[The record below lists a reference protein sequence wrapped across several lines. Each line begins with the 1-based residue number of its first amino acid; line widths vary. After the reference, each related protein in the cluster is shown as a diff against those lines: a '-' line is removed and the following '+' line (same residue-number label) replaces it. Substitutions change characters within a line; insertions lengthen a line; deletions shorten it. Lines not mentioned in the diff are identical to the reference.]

1 MFQMKKRLGIFLGIT
16 AVSVLAVVG
25 VFAGI
30 AAQESDEDSGKRS
43 FAERVASI
51 LGLEAETV
59 KDALTQA
66 KQEMRDDRMDG
77 YLAKLVEHGKLT
89 QEEADAIV
97 AWQDAKPDVEFN
109 FGEATKSVKRRWGN
123 NGFGKGQ
130 EAQVL
135 SSEKLDYL
143 VEEGILTQVDADSLA
158 DWYADQPDAITKL
171 MPKDYWKD
179 GGKRGHRG
187 WHGKKGHWGKKW
199 GDKKDDV

>member
-30 AAQESDEDSGKRS
+30 AAQESDGDGGKRS

-66 KQEMRDDRMDG
+66 KQEMRDDRKDG

-109 FGEATKSVKRRWGN
+109 FSEATKSMKHGWGN
-123 NGFGKGQ
+123 KGFGKEHG
-130 EAQVL
+130 AQVL

-143 VEEGILTQVDADSLA
+143 VEEGILIQSDADSLA

-171 MPKDYWKD
+171 MPHDWKD
-179 GGKRGHRG
+179 GGKRSHRG

-199 GDKKDDV
+199 GNKKDDA